1 MRKIKMIMR
10 KYEAVLELVGDIL
23 AALLVFAF
31 LYFLYIFLWILEIGC

>member
-23 AALLVFAF
+23 VALSIFAF
-31 LYFLYIFLWILEIGC
+31 LYALYIFLWFLGIGC